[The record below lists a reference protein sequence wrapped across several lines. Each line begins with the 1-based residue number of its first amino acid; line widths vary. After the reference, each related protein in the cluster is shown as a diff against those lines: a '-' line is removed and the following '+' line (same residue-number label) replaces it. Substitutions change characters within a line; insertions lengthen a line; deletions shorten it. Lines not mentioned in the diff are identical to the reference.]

1 MQGSFSDKALELFS
15 LLASQ
20 SQGINY
26 NESGEDS
33 YDFTRCVRPNGSSF
47 GTSGKCTAPN
57 RQAAANPAEAEA
69 AKEEQ
74 EAKKI
79 MTGGRRHSRA
89 MQAAAKRL
97 LASAKAK
104 RAAARS

>member
-1 MQGSFSDKALELFS
+1 MQGSFSEKALEIFS

-26 NESGEDS
+26 SESEKDS
-33 YDFTRCVRPNGSSF
+33 YDFTRCVRPDGSSF

-57 RQAAANPAEAEA
+57 RQAAANSAEAEA

-74 EAKKI
+74 EAKKL

-89 MQAAAKRL
+89 MQAAAQRL